1 MDRTL
6 NQLMRELS
14 EIATA
19 HRQIKE
25 YFQGDYLDAVSRDA
39 AQYPLMVATL
49 QPGGLG
55 DGFVQVNIIIT
66 IADKYNLQE
75 YRQINEIH
83 SDCLSICNDIKI
95 TMQQYRWTE
104 FSDINFTIS
113 TDPFIQRSQDM
124 TAGWSMNVSLNVFD
138 DGNWCDLPM
147 DDYDFENGT
156 PTHSNDCQ
164 PAVVSNSNGSFSREI
179 PSGDTFTL
187 DDVRIQVFNQ
197 NEELLSDAMYPA
209 AIDEQ
214 ITINIAPCEDA
225 SYRITTEADVT
236 LYEGTIESG
245 GSLLQ
250 PINDSLVHNTNDS
263 YLVGLPAEGNLELP
277 DVFFSINNTLGTQ
290 VLSSQVPS
298 VTNQTLIA
306 PDGAVHIK
314 HEADGTIANVLTPSG
329 VTTEYIIQNNDI
341 TVNGANGFII
351 HAEEPLD
358 ILLQNTSGGTIA
370 AQSVTYNGNQDHVH
384 IVINTASFVPV
395 GAKLLKTGQTT
406 SYATGDD
413 GATQRGRSIN
423 FLTLA
428 SNNPFGTTA
437 RFTNKTGGS
446 TYANSVAYD
455 WSTYDGSTV
464 LAYYF
469 GDTNARTWSAQ
480 LTQHTASTFDGL
492 TGWNLTNFVEMTN
505 IMNFSLL
512 AAFMLNYAP
521 FSTNRR
527 YFWISTS
534 PSGSAG
540 ISTDLASVGCFAS
553 SNKANTNGGIWVR
566 VCTVNGTTIS

>member
-1 MDRTL
+1 
-6 NQLMRELS
+6 MRELS

-104 FSDINFTIS
+104 FSDINFTIA

-147 DDYDFENGT
+147 DGYDFENGT
-156 PTHSNDCQ
+156 PTFSGDCQ
-164 PAVVSNSNGSFSREI
+164 PATVLNSNGSFSREI

-197 NEELLSDAMYPA
+197 NEELLSDDMYPA
-209 AIDEQ
+209 AQDEV
-214 ITINIAPCEDA
+214 IVVTVPPCADA

-245 GSLLQ
+245 GDLVQ

-263 YLVGLPAEGNLELP
+263 YLVNLPAEGNLELP

-314 HEADGTIANVLTPSG
+314 HEADGTIAVVSTPSG
-329 VTTEYIIQNNDI
+329 VQTDYFIQNNDI
-341 TVNGANGFII
+341 TVNGANGFVL

-358 ILLQNTSGGTIA
+358 ILLQNQSGGTITP
-370 AQSVTYNGNQDHVH
+370 QSVTYNGNQDHVD

-395 GAKLLKTGQTT
+395 GAKLMKTGQTT

-413 GATQRGRSIN
+413 GATQRGRLTS

-428 SNNPFGTTA
+428 SNNPFGNTN
-437 RFTNKTGGS
+437 RFTNKTGGQ
-446 TYANSVAYD
+446 TYTTGVALD

-469 GDTNARTWSAQ
+469 GDANTRAWATQ
-480 LTQHTASTFDGL
+480 LTQYTGSTIDGL
-492 TGWNLTNFVEMTN
+492 AGWNLFNIYEAMN
-505 IMNFSLL
+505 IMNFSYPSSYLY
-512 AAFMLNYAP
+512 NYAP
-521 FSTNRR
+521 FNLTRRYMWVSTNQTGATAIATETAAGSGAP
-527 YFWISTS
+527 FTPSTKT
-534 PSGSAG
+534 SA
-540 ISTDLASVGCFAS
+540 LW
-553 SNKANTNGGIWVR
+553 GIWTR
-566 VCTVNGTTIS
+566 VCTVTGTTIS